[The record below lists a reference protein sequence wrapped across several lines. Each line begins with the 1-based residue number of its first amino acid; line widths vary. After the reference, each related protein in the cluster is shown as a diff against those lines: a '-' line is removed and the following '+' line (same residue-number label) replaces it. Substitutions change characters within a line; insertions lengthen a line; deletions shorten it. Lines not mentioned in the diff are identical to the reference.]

1 MMNYEDFLYTVTLS
15 DDSYSGLILKVSEYY
30 RNERKGLMVLTSD
43 FVSDRFSKKVYYFAV
58 LKRGNNQINDVTPL
72 LDDEDGV

>member
-1 MMNYEDFLYTVTLS
+1 MNYEDFLYTVTLS

>member
-30 RNERKGLMVLTSD
+30 RNERKGLHVLTSD
-43 FVSDRFSKKVYYFAV
+43 FVSDRYSKKVYYFAI
-58 LKRGNNQINDVTPL
+58 LKRGNNQINDATPF